1 MSRESLIHTLR
12 EALEQ
17 LTQKV
22 RSEDQDIDI
31 PEIDDAILA
40 WAEIKPRRRTDLPLS
55 W

>member
-1 MSRESLIHTLR
+1 MSRESLINTLR
-12 EALEQ
+12 DALEQ
-17 LTQKV
+17 LTQTK
-22 RSEDQDIDI
+22 RDDEDIDI